1 MVFLHDLFGLPP
13 SPLGVPLKGQAGD
26 VGDRFPQSVANPS
39 PFSSPYGNFN
49 PLLLGAL
56 PQLLIG
62 HLLWP
67 PHPYDIPEPTLGE
80 RLELGNDLLC

>member
-1 MVFLHDLFGLPP
+1 MLLLYGSPP
-13 SPLGVPLKGQAGD
+13 RLLWSAFPLKGQAGD
-26 VGDRFPQSVANPS
+26 VGDRFPQSVAN

-62 HLLWP
+62 DLPWP
-67 PHPYDIPEPTLGE
+67 PHPYDVPEPTIGE
-80 RLELGNDLLC
+80 SLKLGNDLLC